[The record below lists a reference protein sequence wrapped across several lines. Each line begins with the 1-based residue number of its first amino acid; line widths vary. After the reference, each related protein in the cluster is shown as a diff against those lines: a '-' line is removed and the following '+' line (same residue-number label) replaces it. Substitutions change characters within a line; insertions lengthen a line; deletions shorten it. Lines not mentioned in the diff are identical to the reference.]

1 VTLTPFPGTVDFI
14 KWERE
19 IDQAKETVDG
29 IPLNRFWLIPGSKRP
44 KLYLPH
50 PTMTPR
56 EIRTKTQEVWKKFY
70 GFTNVWKRS
79 RVTNN
84 LRDRLGYVL
93 ISLLFP
99 QMYANTGLATD
110 SARSRARQWAKLIA
124 KPCRRVFTAKPMP
137 ELQVPPA
144 KPPRPQY
151 V

>member
-1 VTLTPFPGTVDFI
+1 M
-14 KWERE
+14 
-19 IDQAKETVDG
+19 DG
-29 IPLNRFWLIPGSKRP
+29 IPLNRFWLIPRSKRP

-50 PTMTPR
+50 PTMTPL

-70 GFTNVWKRS
+70 SLSNVWKRS
-79 RVTNN
+79 RVTNKV
-84 LRDRLGYVL
+84 RDRLAYVL

-137 ELQVPPA
+137 ELQVPPV
-144 KPPRPQY
+144 KPSRPQY